1 MDEMFQK
8 VQDHLLDKLPFVLY
22 RKPNQ
27 KEITAYLQQEDTL
40 FSVNDFTEKGF
51 VMSSF
56 DGANTFYIPEEKA
69 KKIQW
74 KCQESFIENVDKS
87 VPFFESKE
95 KEAFVSLVSKGV
107 QAVNNKEFEKVV
119 LSRNEIIAVENTSI
133 FEIYES
139 LVYSYPTAF
148 VYCFYHPKIGTW
160 LGATPELLL
169 NVKED
174 VFNTISLAGT
184 QKDVGAPTVFW
195 QNKEIE
201 EQQFVTD
208 FIVSKLKNEL
218 EAVTVSKPYSIQAGS
233 LWHIR
238 TDISGRITP
247 VTSFEKIIQV
257 LHPTPAVCGLPKES
271 SKKFILENETY
282 DRQFYTGFLG
292 ELNCD
297 VDSGQQNADLY
308 VNLRCMQIKANEQD
322 MVNKQNLKQVV
333 LYMGCGVTKDSI
345 PEKEWEESV
354 NKSMT
359 MKKVL
364 QSLS

>member
-1 MDEMFQK
+1 MFRK

-27 KEITAYLQQEDTL
+27 KEITGYLQQEDTL
-40 FSVNDFTEKGF
+40 FSVNDFKEKGF
-51 VMSSF
+51 VISSF
-56 DGANTFYIPEEKA
+56 DGANTYYIPEEKA
-69 KKIQW
+69 EKFQCKYR
-74 KCQESFIENVDKS
+74 ESFNQKVEKS
-87 VPFFESKE
+87 VPFFESKDE
-95 KEAFVSLVSKGV
+95 EVFVSLVSNGV
-107 QAVNNKEFEKVV
+107 HAIINKEFEKVV
-119 LSRNEIIAVENTSI
+119 LSRNEIVAVGNKSV

-174 VFNTISLAGT
+174 VLKTISLAGT
-184 QKDVGAPTVFW
+184 QKDVGTSDVYW

-218 EAVTVSKPYSIQAGS
+218 EAVTVSKPYSFQAGS

-247 VTSFEKIIQV
+247 VTSFEKVIQV

-271 SKKFILENETY
+271 AKIFILENENY
-282 DRQFYTGFLG
+282 DREFYTGFLG

-308 VNLRCMQIKANEQD
+308 VNLRCMQIKANEQELID
-322 MVNKQNLKQVV
+322 KQSIKQVH